1 MEGRQEVG
9 SGGRNRHE
17 RKRKTKEETT
27 IPLILF
33 KFSPGEIST
42 SFELFLPV
50 LSLRG
55 SLFCILASRY
65 RRKCGVNEESV
76 ASCSA
81 FVPLQ
86 SRILVFCSFQHFLV
100 SSRIS
105 SAFSRKERAAS
116 FVHRFCV
123 ALSSYGLPIIR
134 PARILTIDKVLN
146 RSWFSR
152 VFYFEFLS
160 FLIFFY
166 SFLHLALEK
175 RNGEKAILHGDLLTF
190 WNETK
195 HRIRSIF
202 FCWTRPENVVSYSLG
217 NWRSTRYDNRA
228 ETVRSSVSIRRY
240 PKLSYFPT
248 IDHALLHE
256 TRMHNTFPILSFSGK
271 ALLEQYEKYNT

>member
-9 SGGRNRHE
+9 SSGRNRHE

-134 PARILTIDKVLN
+134 LYMR
-146 RSWFSR
+146 
-152 VFYFEFLS
+152 LS
-160 FLIFFY
+160 KREY
-166 SFLHLALEK
+166 S
-175 RNGEKAILHGDLLTF
+175 
-190 WNETK
+190 
-195 HRIRSIF
+195 RSIKF
-202 FCWTRPENVVSYSLG
+202 
-217 NWRSTRYDNRA
+217 
-228 ETVRSSVSIRRY
+228 
-240 PKLSYFPT
+240 
-248 IDHALLHE
+248 
-256 TRMHNTFPILSFSGK
+256 
-271 ALLEQYEKYNT
+271 

>member
-81 FVPLQ
+81 FVPL
-86 SRILVFCSFQHFLV
+86 RILVFSSFQHFLV

-105 SAFSRKERAAS
+105 SPFSRKERAAS
-116 FVHRFCV
+116 FVHRLCV
-123 ALSSYGLPIIR
+123 GLSSYGLPIITLYMR
-134 PARILTIDKVLN
+134 LSKREYSMMIIDD
-146 RSWFSR
+146 R
-152 VFYFEFLS
+152 
-160 FLIFFY
+160 
-166 SFLHLALEK
+166 
-175 RNGEKAILHGDLLTF
+175 
-190 WNETK
+190 
-195 HRIRSIF
+195 
-202 FCWTRPENVVSYSLG
+202 
-217 NWRSTRYDNRA
+217 
-228 ETVRSSVSIRRY
+228 
-240 PKLSYFPT
+240 
-248 IDHALLHE
+248 
-256 TRMHNTFPILSFSGK
+256 
-271 ALLEQYEKYNT
+271 